1 MMDLAAVKE
10 TGKSEFGE
18 EEMFLDIYNFFR
30 MEMNSGSVL
39 GYFLQA
45 LPSAC
50 IVGLV
55 FLAIRSIILKKK
67 KSKKSLILL
76 KLMLLKKIP

>member
-45 LPSAC
+45 LPSA
-50 IVGLV
+50 
-55 FLAIRSIILKKK
+55 
-67 KSKKSLILL
+67 
-76 KLMLLKKIP
+76 